1 MTRTG
6 RAPHTAP
13 HPSPRATLRRYVDL
27 NTGILLARP
36 LLAKVSDPAEC
47 KDQKGGG
54 GTFDMFDAKLG
65 NCVFYLGSRPQKLP
79 GFENQP
85 PCDERRAGD
94 VRDVCTC
101 PAVGGPAAVT
111 YAKAGPR
118 SMVSLS
124 LCAGLI
130 DHSTATALDATI
142 ARTEWPLSEEQ
153 VSVHVMARETQ
164 LEQIVNDCEGTWA
177 ANVSKVYYHVD
188 KSVASEAYTIS
199 RGRWGISPNLVT
211 ASDDGGKKKRAKGDG
226 DDGRQHR
233 VAALNLPARPNT
245 QGEHWTI
252 SSTMIT

>member
-1 MTRTG
+1 MLVEAEGLLVR
-6 RAPHTAP
+6 RARHLP
-13 HPSPRATLRRYVDL
+13 LCRYVDL

-79 GFENQP
+79 GFENAP

-130 DHSTATALDATI
+130 SHSTATALDATI
-142 ARTEWPLSEEQ
+142 GRTEWPLSEEQ

-164 LEQIVNDCEGTWA
+164 LELTPPLCA
-177 ANVSKVYYHVD
+177 PLLHHAPRM
-188 KSVASEAYTIS
+188 A
-199 RGRWGISPNLVT
+199 
-211 ASDDGGKKKRAKGDG
+211 
-226 DDGRQHR
+226 
-233 VAALNLPARPNT
+233 
-245 QGEHWTI
+245 
-252 SSTMIT
+252 

>member
-1 MTRTG
+1 M
-6 RAPHTAP
+6 
-13 HPSPRATLRRYVDL
+13 
-27 NTGILLARP
+27 
-36 LLAKVSDPAEC
+36 SDPAEC

-79 GFENQP
+79 GFENAP

-130 DHSTATALDATI
+130 SHSTATALDATI
-142 ARTEWPLSEEQ
+142 GRTEWPLSEEQ

-164 LEQIVNDCEGTWA
+164 LELTPPLCA
-177 ANVSKVYYHVD
+177 PLLHHAPRM
-188 KSVASEAYTIS
+188 A
-199 RGRWGISPNLVT
+199 
-211 ASDDGGKKKRAKGDG
+211 
-226 DDGRQHR
+226 
-233 VAALNLPARPNT
+233 
-245 QGEHWTI
+245 
-252 SSTMIT
+252 

>member
-1 MTRTG
+1 M
-6 RAPHTAP
+6 
-13 HPSPRATLRRYVDL
+13 
-27 NTGILLARP
+27 
-36 LLAKVSDPAEC
+36 SDPAEC

-130 DHSTATALDATI
+130 SHSTATALDATI
-142 ARTEWPLSEEQ
+142 GRTEWPLSEEQ

-188 KSVASEAYTIS
+188 AIHTSIHTSTHLHSHPSSVSKVYYHVDKGVASEAYTIS
-199 RGRWGISPNLVT
+199 RGRWGISPNLVK
-211 ASDDGGKKKRAKGDG
+211 ASDDGGRKKRAKGDG
-226 DDGRQHR
+226 DGGGRQHR